1 MEINWRLKQLTADE
15 QQAAERLSTELDI
28 SPAAGRI
35 LAGRGL
41 RTAAEAR
48 AYIRPTLDSLHDPFL
63 MRDMTAAVD
72 RLCRAIDK
80 HERIM
85 VYGDY
90 DVDGTTAVALMYSF
104 LRWAEMQNKNVFYLE
119 EDEFLELYKKFMKD
133 I

>member
-72 RLCRAIDK
+72 RLCRAI
-80 HERIM
+80 
-85 VYGDY
+85 
-90 DVDGTTAVALMYSF
+90 GTYVF
-104 LRWAEMQNKNVFYLE
+104 LSSYANR
-119 EDEFLELYKKFMKD
+119 
-133 I
+133 